1 MKFGG
6 PPASMPG
13 PLCRDDEVVK
23 LYWNARHDHP
33 GPFGLA
39 SPAPSAEEIANR
51 LEIVRLRREEF
62 ALALQLRDMVVRMDA
77 LAERPK
83 SGPKSTL
90 AYDIELA
97 SQCLNE
103 ATNGSVDEARKLF
116 ADRVRPRVDR
126 KAASKRFTRAR
137 NVIISP
143 DGAAIC
149 AALAAARVKNTP

>member
-1 MKFGG
+1 MKFAGA
-6 PPASMPG
+6 PASMPG
-13 PLCRDDEVVK
+13 PLCGDDEVVK

-33 GPFGLA
+33 GPISQAGLV
-39 SPAPSAEEIANR
+39 PSAEEMANK
-51 LEIVRLRREEF
+51 LEIVRLHQEEF
-62 ALALQLRDMVVRMDA
+62 AVSLQLRDMIVRMHA
-77 LAERPK
+77 LAERPR
-83 SGPKSTL
+83 SGRKSTL
-90 AYDIELA
+90 TYDIELA
-97 SQCLNE
+97 LQCLNE

-116 ADRVRPRVDR
+116 TDRVYPCVDR